1 MEVRDRILK
10 EAAKEF
16 FQLGIRNVTMDEI
29 AYKLGISKR
38 TIYETFKDKT
48 ELLIT
53 CLESYSEELK
63 QKKEEIISNS
73 SNVVESIF
81 TFLKDG
87 INTMN
92 AINPAFINDLKK
104 FYPEVWRNTYLN
116 NKSKNLNLA
125 YKLLRKGV
133 NEGIFQKEINIDI
146 VSKLIMEQMKIL
158 ADEDIFPR
166 DKYSVSE
173 VFQSMVISFTR
184 GISTKKGL
192 DIIDQMII

>member
-29 AYKLGISKR
+29 ANELGISKR
-38 TIYETFKDKT
+38 TIYEAFKDKT
-48 ELLIT
+48 ELLTT

-73 SNVVESIF
+73 SNVLESIF

-87 INTMN
+87 ISTMN
-92 AINPAFINDLKK
+92 AINPVFINDLKK
-104 FYPEVWRNTYLN
+104 FYPEVWQSIYLN
-116 NKSKNLNLA
+116 NEIKNLNLTH
-125 YKLLRKGV
+125 KLLRKGV
-133 NEGIFQKEINIDI
+133 NEGIFLKEINLDI
-146 VSKLIMEQMKIL
+146 VSKLIMEQVKIL
-158 ADEDIFPR
+158 ADENAFPR

-173 VFQSMVISFTR
+173 VFQNMVISFTR

>member
-63 QKKEEIISNS
+63 QKKEKIISNS
-73 SNVVESIF
+73 SNVLESIF
-81 TFLKDG
+81 KFLKDG
-87 INTMN
+87 ISTMN
-92 AINPAFINDLKK
+92 AINPVFINDLKK
-104 FYPEVWRNTYLN
+104 FYPEIWQNIYLN
-116 NKSKNLNLA
+116 NEIKNLNLTH
-125 YKLLRKGV
+125 KLLRKGV
-133 NEGIFQKEINIDI
+133 NEGIFLKEINLDI
-146 VSKLIMEQMKIL
+146 VSKLIMEQVKIL
-158 ADEDIFPR
+158 TDENAFPR
-166 DKYSVSE
+166 DKYTVSE
-173 VFQSMVISFTR
+173 VFQNMVISFTR

-192 DIIDQMII
+192 DIIDEMII

>member
-63 QKKEEIISNS
+63 QKKEKIISNS
-73 SNVVESIF
+73 SNVLESIF
-81 TFLKDG
+81 KFLKDG
-87 INTMN
+87 ISTMN
-92 AINPAFINDLKK
+92 AINPVFINDLKK
-104 FYPEVWRNTYLN
+104 FYPEIWQSIYLN
-116 NKSKNLNLA
+116 NEIKNLNLTH
-125 YKLLRKGV
+125 KLLRKGV
-133 NEGIFQKEINIDI
+133 NEGIFLKEINLDI
-146 VSKLIMEQMKIL
+146 VSKLIMEQVKIL
-158 ADEDIFPR
+158 TDENAFPR
-166 DKYSVSE
+166 DKYTVSE
-173 VFQSMVISFTR
+173 VFQNMVISFTR

-192 DIIDQMII
+192 DIIDEMII

>member
-92 AINPAFINDLKK
+92 AINPVFINDLKK

>member
-29 AYKLGISKR
+29 ANELGISKR
-38 TIYETFKDKT
+38 TIYEAFKDKT
-48 ELLIT
+48 ELLTT
-53 CLESYSEELK
+53 CLESYLEELK
-63 QKKEEIISNS
+63 QKKEKIISNS
-73 SNVVESIF
+73 SNVLESIF

-87 INTMN
+87 ISTMN
-92 AINPAFINDLKK
+92 AINPVFINDLKK
-104 FYPEVWRNTYLN
+104 FYPEVWQSIYLKN
-116 NKSKNLNLA
+116 EIKNLNLTH
-125 YKLLRKGV
+125 KLLRKGV
-133 NEGIFQKEINIDI
+133 NEGIFIKEINLDI
-146 VSKLIMEQMKIL
+146 VSKLIMEQVKIL
-158 ADEDIFPR
+158 ADENAFPR

-173 VFQSMVISFTR
+173 VFQNMVISFTR

>member
-29 AYKLGISKR
+29 ANELGISKR

-73 SNVVESIF
+73 SNVLESIF
-81 TFLKDG
+81 TFLKNG
-87 INTMN
+87 ISTMN
-92 AINPAFINDLKK
+92 AINPVFINDLKK
-104 FYPEVWRNTYLN
+104 FYPEVWQNIYLN
-116 NKSKNLNLA
+116 NEIKNLNLTH
-125 YKLLRKGV
+125 KLLRKGV
-133 NEGIFQKEINIDI
+133 NEGIFLKELNLDI
-146 VSKLIMEQMKIL
+146 ISKLIMEQVKVL
-158 ADEDIFPR
+158 ADENAFPR

-184 GISTKKGL
+184 GISTQKGL
-192 DIIDQMII
+192 ELIDKMVT

>member
-16 FQLGIRNVTMDEI
+16 FLLGIRNVTMDEI
-29 AYKLGISKR
+29 ANELGISKR

-48 ELLIT
+48 ELLTT

-63 QKKEEIISNS
+63 QKKEKIISNS

-81 TFLKDG
+81 IFLKDG

-92 AINPAFINDLKK
+92 AINPVFINDLKK
-104 FYPEVWRNTYLN
+104 FYPEVWNSIYLN
-116 NKSKNLNLA
+116 NEIKNLNLTH
-125 YKLLRKGV
+125 KLLRKGV
-133 NEGIFQKEINIDI
+133 NEGIFQKEINLDI
-146 VSKLIMEQMKIL
+146 ISKLIMEQMKIL
-158 ADEDIFPR
+158 TNEKAFPR

-192 DIIDQMII
+192 EIIDQMII

>member
-10 EAAKEF
+10 EAAREF
-16 FQLGIRNVTMDEI
+16 FQFGIRNVTMDEI
-29 AYKLGISKR
+29 AHKLGISKR

-73 SNVVESIF
+73 SNVLESIF
-81 TFLKDG
+81 TFLKNG
-87 INTMN
+87 ISTMN
-92 AINPAFINDLKK
+92 AINPVFINDLKK
-104 FYPEVWRNTYLN
+104 FYPEVWQNIYLN
-116 NKSKNLNLA
+116 NEIKNLNLTH
-125 YKLLRKGV
+125 KLLRKGV
-133 NEGIFQKEINIDI
+133 NEGIFLKELNLDI
-146 VSKLIMEQMKIL
+146 ISKLIMEQVKVL
-158 ADEDIFPR
+158 ADENAFPR

-184 GISTKKGL
+184 GISTQKGL
-192 DIIDQMII
+192 ELIDKMVT